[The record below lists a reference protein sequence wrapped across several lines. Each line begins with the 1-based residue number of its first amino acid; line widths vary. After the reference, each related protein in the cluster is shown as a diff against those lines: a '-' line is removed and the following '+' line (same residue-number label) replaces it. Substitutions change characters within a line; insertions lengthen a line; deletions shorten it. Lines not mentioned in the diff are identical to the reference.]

1 MIAFKS
7 LPGDQNQPSPVLKSA
22 IAAPQKTGL
31 AMTAKK
37 IDVGIGSKPVRAA
50 AQNTCKLCTPLGACL
65 AFRGIRGAV
74 PLVHGSQGCSTYMR
88 RYLISHFREPIDIAS
103 SNFSEHSAIFG
114 GGDNLREGL
123 RNVIRQYHPELIGV
137 ATTCLT
143 ETIGDDVKRI
153 LHEFISHAQP
163 GDPPVVPVSTPSYTG
178 TYVDG
183 FHAAVRETV
192 TALALKG
199 PAGAHINLF
208 PGIVSPEDLRYL
220 KELASAFAIEIVML
234 PDYSDTLDGESW
246 SEFHRIPAG
255 GTTIA
260 DIARTGSAQAS
271 LAFGR
276 IAARQPSAAAY
287 LAEKLAVPALF
298 SGLPIG
304 IDASDALCQQLKK
317 FSGNAIPEPVLRERG
332 RLVDA
337 YADGHK
343 YVFGQ
348 RVAIIAEDDL
358 AVSLAGWL
366 AEIGAKPVLVAAGG
380 HESHLK
386 SVLTEMGLDLKQIQ
400 VLADADFTRV
410 EELAAALKPDLILGS
425 SKAAGL
431 GRNLGIPLVRV
442 GFPIHDRFGAQRL
455 AHLGY
460 RGTQQLFDRLVNAL
474 LEKKQNESVG
484 GYSYL

>member
-1 MIAFKS
+1 MIAGV
-7 LPGDQNQPSPVLKSA
+7 PPVHPENLTNFCGPK
-22 IAAPQKTGL
+22 
-31 AMTAKK
+31 
-37 IDVGIGSKPVRAA
+37 KPVRAA

-114 GGDNLREGL
+114 GGENLQLGL
-123 RNVIRQYHPELIGV
+123 RNVIRQYQPELIGV

-153 LHEFISHAQP
+153 LSEFIKNSKP
-163 GDPPVVPVSTPSYTG
+163 CDPPIVPVSTPSYTG

-183 FHAAVRETV
+183 FHAAVREMV
-192 TALALKG
+192 VALAQPG
-199 PAGAHINLF
+199 TAIGSHINLF
-208 PGIVSPEDLRYL
+208 PGICSPADLRYL
-220 KELASAFAIEIVML
+220 REWISAFGIEFVML
-234 PDYSDTLDGESW
+234 PDYAETLDGESW

-255 GTTIA
+255 GTTTV
-260 DIARTGSAQAS
+260 DIVRTGSAQVS
-271 LAFGR
+271 IAFGP

-287 LAEKLAVPALF
+287 LAEFHAIPSLF
-298 SGLPIG
+298 HGMPIG
-304 IDASDALCQQLKK
+304 IDVSDALCQTLKQI
-317 FSGNAIPEPVLRERG
+317 SGNVIPESILRERG

-343 YVFGQ
+343 YIFGQ
-348 RVAIIAEDDL
+348 RVALIAEDDL
-358 AVSLAGWL
+358 AVALAGWL
-366 AEIGAKPVLVAAGG
+366 VEIGAKPVLVAAGG

-386 SVLTEMGLDLKQIQ
+386 TTLTEIGLDLKQTQ
-400 VLADADFTRV
+400 VLADADFVRV
-410 EELAAALKPDLILGS
+410 ETAATELKPDLILGS
-425 SKAAGL
+425 SKAA
-431 GRNLGIPLVRV
+431 NLASKLAIPLVRV
-442 GFPIHDRFGAQRL
+442 GFPIHDRFGAQRI

-460 RGTQQLFDRLVNAL
+460 RGTQQLFDRLINAL

>member
-1 MIAFKS
+1 MIANVPPAHPGPLTSFKDS
-7 LPGDQNQPSPVLKSA
+7 NE
-22 IAAPQKTGL
+22 
-31 AMTAKK
+31 
-37 IDVGIGSKPVRAA
+37 PVRSA

-114 GGDNLREGL
+114 GGENLQQGL

-153 LHEFISHAQP
+153 LSEFIKNSQP
-163 GDPPVVPVSTPSYTG
+163 GDPPIVPVSTPSYTG

-183 FHAAVRETV
+183 FHAAVREMV
-192 TALALKG
+192 VALAR
-199 PAGAHINLF
+199 PGASGTHINLF
-208 PGIVSPEDLRYL
+208 PGIVSPADLRYL
-220 KELASAFAIEIVML
+220 REWAAAFGIELVLL

-246 SEFHRIPAG
+246 SEFHHIPAG
-255 GTTIA
+255 GTTTA
-260 DIARTGSAQAS
+260 DIARTGSAQVS
-271 LAFGR
+271 IAFGH
-276 IAARQPSAAAY
+276 IAARQPSAAGY
-287 LAEKLAVPALF
+287 LAENHGVPALF
-298 SGLPIG
+298 PGMPIG
-304 IDASDALCQQLKK
+304 IETSDALSQILKK
-317 FSGNAIPEPVLRERG
+317 YSGNMIPELILRERG

-348 RVAIIAEDDL
+348 RIAIIAEDDL

-366 AEIGAKPVLVAAGG
+366 VEIGSKPVLVAAGG

-386 SVLTEMGLDLKQIQ
+386 TTLAETGIDLQKTQ
-400 VLADADFTRV
+400 VLADADFVRV
-410 EELAAALKPDLILGS
+410 ETSATELKPDLILGS
-425 SKAAGL
+425 SKAA
-431 GRNLGIPLVRV
+431 NLARKLAIPLVRV
-442 GFPIHDRFGAQRL
+442 GFPIHDRFGAQRI

-460 RGTQQLFDRLVNAL
+460 RGTQQLFDRLINAL

>member
-1 MIAFKS
+1 
-7 LPGDQNQPSPVLKSA
+7 
-22 IAAPQKTGL
+22 
-31 AMTAKK
+31 
-37 IDVGIGSKPVRAA
+37 
-50 AQNTCKLCTPLGACL
+50 
-65 AFRGIRGAV
+65 
-74 PLVHGSQGCSTYMR
+74 MR

-114 GGDNLREGL
+114 GGENLQQGL

-153 LHEFISHAQP
+153 INEFRKESQP
-163 GDPPVVPVSTPSYTG
+163 GDPPIVPVSTPSYTG

-183 FHAAVRETV
+183 FHAAVREAV
-192 TALALKG
+192 AALARRE

-220 KELASAFAIEIVML
+220 RELAMAFGIEIIML

-255 GTTIA
+255 GTTLF
-260 DIARTGSAQAS
+260 DIARTGSAQVS
-271 LAFGR
+271 IAFGR

-287 LAEKLAVPALF
+287 LKEMLDVPALF
-298 SGLPIG
+298 PGLPIG
-304 IDASDALCQQLKK
+304 IDATDEFCQTLKK
-317 FSGNAIPEPVLRERG
+317 FSGNVIPEPALRERG

-358 AVSLAGWL
+358 AVALAGWL
-366 AEIGAKPVLVAAGG
+366 AEIGAKPILVAASG

-386 SVLTEMGLDLKQIQ
+386 ATLTEMGLDLKHTQ
-400 VLADADFTRV
+400 VLADADFVRV
-410 EELAAALKPDLILGS
+410 EAAATELKPDLILGS
-425 SKAAGL
+425 SKAS
-431 GRNLGIPLVRV
+431 NLAHKLAIPLVRV
-442 GFPIHDRFGAQRL
+442 GFPIHDRFGAQRI

-460 RGTQQLFDRLVNAL
+460 RGTQQLFDRLINAL
-474 LEKKQNESVG
+474 LEKKQNESG

>member
-1 MIAFKS
+1 MISFQTPAHPK
-7 LPGDQNQPSPVLKSA
+7 LPVKMD
-22 IAAPQKTGL
+22 AAN
-31 AMTAKK
+31 
-37 IDVGIGSKPVRAA
+37 KPVRSA

-65 AFRGIRGAV
+65 AFRGIHGAV

-88 RYLISHFREPIDIAS
+88 RYLISHFREPVDIAS

-114 GGDNLREGL
+114 GGENLQEGL
-123 RNVIRQYHPELIGV
+123 RNVIRQYAPQLIGV

-153 LHEFISHAQP
+153 LCEFIQNAKP
-163 GDPPVVPVSTPSYTG
+163 GDPPIVPVSTPSYTG

-192 TALALKG
+192 VALAKKE
-199 PAGAHINLF
+199 PAGAHLNLF

-220 KELASAFAIEIVML
+220 KELASAFAIEIIML

-276 IAARQPSAAAY
+276 IAAHHPSAAAY

-298 SGLPIG
+298 SGSPIG
-304 IDASDALCQQLKK
+304 IDASDTLCQTLKRC
-317 FSGNAIPEPVLRERG
+317 SGNAIPEPVLRERG

-358 AVSLAGWL
+358 AVALAGWL

-380 HESHLK
+380 HEFHLK
-386 SVLTEMGLDLKQIQ
+386 TALTEMGLDLKQIQ
-400 VLADADFTRV
+400 VLADADFARV
-410 EELAAALKPDLILGS
+410 EAAATELKPDLILGS
-425 SKAAGL
+425 SKASGL
-431 GRNLGIPLVRV
+431 ARKLAVPLVRV
-442 GFPIHDRFGAQRL
+442 GFPVHDRFGAQRI

>member
-1 MIAFKS
+1 MIAFKPPAPPEPLTNFGNS
-7 LPGDQNQPSPVLKSA
+7 KAPVHN
-22 IAAPQKTGL
+22 
-31 AMTAKK
+31 
-37 IDVGIGSKPVRAA
+37 A

-114 GGDNLREGL
+114 GGENLREGL

-153 LHEFISHAQP
+153 IREFILNAQA
-163 GDPPVVPVSTPSYTG
+163 GDPPIVPVSTPSYTG

-183 FHAAVRETV
+183 FHAAVREMV
-192 TALALKG
+192 VALARRESVG
-199 PAGAHINLF
+199 THINLF

-220 KELASAFAIEIVML
+220 RELAITFGIKAIML

-246 SEFHRIPAG
+246 SEFHRIPSG

-260 DIARTGSAQAS
+260 DITRTGSAQVS
-271 LAFGR
+271 IAFGR
-276 IAARQPSAAAY
+276 VAACQPSAAAY
-287 LAEKLAVPALF
+287 LAENHGVQALF
-298 SGLPIG
+298 PGMPIG
-304 IDASDALCQQLKK
+304 IETSDALCQTLKQ
-317 FSGNAIPEPVLRERG
+317 FSGNAIPEPILRERG

-348 RVAIIAEDDL
+348 RIAIIAEDDL

-366 AEIGAKPVLVAAGG
+366 AEIGAKPVLVAVGG

-386 SVLTEMGLDLKQIQ
+386 TTLTEMGLDLTKTQ
-400 VLADADFTRV
+400 VLADADFVRV
-410 EELAAALKPDLILGS
+410 EASATELKPDLILGS
-425 SKAAGL
+425 SKAA
-431 GRNLGIPLVRV
+431 NLARKLEIPLVRV
-442 GFPIHDRFGAQRL
+442 GFPIHDRFGAQRI

-460 RGTQQLFDRLVNAL
+460 RGTQQLFDRLINAL
-474 LEKKQNESVG
+474 LEKKQNESVE

>member
-1 MIAFKS
+1 MIAFKPPS
-7 LPGDQNQPSPVLKSA
+7 HPEPLTDFGD
-22 IAAPQKTGL
+22 
-31 AMTAKK
+31 
-37 IDVGIGSKPVRAA
+37 SKAPVRNA

-65 AFRGIRGAV
+65 AFRGMRGAV
-74 PLVHGSQGCSTYMR
+74 PLVHGSQGCSTYMS

-114 GGDNLREGL
+114 GGDNLKEGL

-153 LHEFISHAQP
+153 ISEFQKNAQR
-163 GDPPVVPVSTPSYTG
+163 GDPPIVAVSTPSYTG

-183 FHAAVRETV
+183 FHAAVRETI
-192 TALALKG
+192 AAIARRE
-199 PAGAHINLF
+199 PAGTHINLF

-220 KELASAFAIEIVML
+220 REMAMAFGIEIIML

-260 DIARTGSAQAS
+260 DIVRTGCAQAS
-271 LAFGR
+271 IAFGH
-276 IAARQPSAAAY
+276 IAARQPSAAAT
-287 LAEKLAVPALF
+287 LKEMCDVPALF

-304 IDASDALCQQLKK
+304 IEATDELCQLFKK
-317 FSGNAIPEPVLRERG
+317 FSGNVIPEPILRERG

-348 RVAIIAEDDL
+348 RIAIIAEDDL

-366 AEIGAKPVLVAAGG
+366 VEIGAKPVLVAAGG
-380 HESHLK
+380 HEFHLK
-386 SVLTEMGLDLKQIQ
+386 TALTEMDLDLKQTQ
-400 VLADADFTRV
+400 VLADADFVRV
-410 EELAAALKPDLILGS
+410 EAAATKLKPDLILGS
-425 SKAAGL
+425 SKAA
-431 GRNLGIPLVRV
+431 NLASRLAVPLVRI
-442 GFPIHDRFGAQRL
+442 GFPIHDRFGAQRI

-460 RGTQQLFDRLVNAL
+460 RGTQQLFDRLINAL

>member
-1 MIAFKS
+1 
-7 LPGDQNQPSPVLKSA
+7 
-22 IAAPQKTGL
+22 
-31 AMTAKK
+31 
-37 IDVGIGSKPVRAA
+37 
-50 AQNTCKLCTPLGACL
+50 
-65 AFRGIRGAV
+65 
-74 PLVHGSQGCSTYMR
+74 MR

-114 GGDNLREGL
+114 GSQNLREGL

-153 LHEFISHAQP
+153 IGEFQKNTEP

-192 TALALKG
+192 VALARREPTG
-199 PAGAHINLF
+199 THINLF
-208 PGIVSPEDLRYL
+208 PGIASPEDLRYL
-220 KELASAFAIEIVML
+220 REWVSAFEIEFVML

-271 LAFGR
+271 IALGR

-287 LAEKLAVPALF
+287 LAEKYDVPALF
-298 SGLPIG
+298 PGLPIG
-304 IDASDALCQQLKK
+304 IDVSDAFCQALKK
-317 FSGNAIPEPVLRERG
+317 CSGNVIPEPILRERG

-348 RVAIIAEDDL
+348 RIVIIAEDDL
-358 AVSLAGWL
+358 AVALAGWL
-366 AEIGAKPVLVAAGG
+366 TEIGAKPVLVAAGG
-380 HESHLK
+380 HENHLK
-386 SVLTEMGLDLKQIQ
+386 AALTEMGLDVKQTQ
-400 VLADADFTRV
+400 VMADADFMRV
-410 EELAAALKPDLILGS
+410 EAASTELKPDLILGS
-425 SKAAGL
+425 SKAS
-431 GRNLGIPLVRV
+431 NLAHKLAVPLVRV

-460 RGTQQLFDRLVNAL
+460 RGTQQLFDRLINAL
-474 LEKKQNESVG
+474 LEKKQNESLG